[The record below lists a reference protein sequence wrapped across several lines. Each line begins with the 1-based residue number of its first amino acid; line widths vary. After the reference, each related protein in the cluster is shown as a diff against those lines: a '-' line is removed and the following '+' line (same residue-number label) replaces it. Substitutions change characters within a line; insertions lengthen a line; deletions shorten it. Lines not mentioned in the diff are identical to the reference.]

1 MMNAMNV
8 AAPVIPPTKTT
19 PIGTA
24 RPKRFTVNDYHRL
37 IETGIIPED
46 HRLELIRGEIFEMA
60 AKGSPHTVCTGLLCR
75 QLDRLVGDIV
85 AIRSQEPITLPNDS
99 EPEPDVVIALGQL
112 QDYLLHHPTPDQ
124 ILLIIEV
131 ADSSLSYDRTTKL
144 SLYAEFNIP
153 HYWIANVPAKQM
165 ECHSHPYQ
173 DSEGNFSYK
182 SRQAI
187 VATQELNLPDFPE
200 VSLNLSDIFL

>member
-8 AAPVIPPTKTT
+8 AAPVIPPTQTI
-19 PIGTA
+19 PIGVA

-37 IETGIIPED
+37 IETGIIPEN

-75 QLDRLVGDIV
+75 QLDRLVGDQV

-99 EPEPDVVIALGQL
+99 EPEPDVAIALGQI
-112 QDYLLHHPTPDQ
+112 QDYRSSHPTPDQ

-131 ADSSLSYDRTTKL
+131 ADSSLTYDRTTKL
-144 SLYAEFNIP
+144 SLYAEFHIP
-153 HYWIANVPAKQM
+153 HYWIANVSAKQM

-173 DSEGNFSYK
+173 DSEGNFSYQ
-182 SRQAI
+182 SRQVI
-187 VATQELNLPDFPE
+187 MATQTLNLPDFPE
-200 VSLNLSDIFL
+200 VSLNLSGIFL

>member
-8 AAPVIPPTKTT
+8 AAPVIPPTQTI
-19 PIGTA
+19 PIGVA
-24 RPKRFTVNDYHRL
+24 RPKRFTVKDYHRL
-37 IETGIIPED
+37 IETGIIPEN

-75 QLDRLVGDIV
+75 QLDRLVGDQV

-99 EPEPDVVIALGQL
+99 EPESDVAIALGQI
-112 QDYLLHHPTPDQ
+112 QDYLLHHPTSEQ

-131 ADSSLSYDRTTKL
+131 ADSSLTYDRTTKL
-144 SLYAEFNIP
+144 SLYAEFHIP
-153 HYWIANVPAKQM
+153 HYWIANVCAKQM

-173 DSEGNFSYK
+173 DSEGNFSYQ
-182 SRQAI
+182 SRQVI
-187 VATQELNLPDFPE
+187 MATQTLNLPDFPE
-200 VSLNLSDIFL
+200 VSLNFSGIFL